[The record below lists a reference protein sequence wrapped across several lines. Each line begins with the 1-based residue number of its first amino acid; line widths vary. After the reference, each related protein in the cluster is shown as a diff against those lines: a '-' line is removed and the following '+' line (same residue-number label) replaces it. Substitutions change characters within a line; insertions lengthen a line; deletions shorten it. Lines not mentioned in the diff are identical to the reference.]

1 MGRFYS
7 CFWLIDGG
15 FRRGMRPA
23 LTATHV
29 WLLFFLLFNS
39 VVFSQDL
46 DQIGKKDMVKVNGGM
61 GYNMVGN
68 FVDDQPQYRDP
79 LSWVFTGNISVNV
92 LGVSLPFTFSFSN
105 AGKSYTQPFNMTAL
119 HPSYKW
125 VKTHIGITSMNFS
138 PYTYSGLNFAGG
150 GVELSPKKWRG
161 EAFGGRFKKA
171 GVNDAT
177 VKQRFNGFVPSN
189 GLRVNGRLRRSKS
202 RGKTHLAKSTR
213 RSANL
218 NGSFS

>member
-125 VKTHIGITSMNFS
+125 VKTHIGITLFQCGQKL
-138 PYTYSGLNFAGG
+138 YSALQYDSFTSVLQMGKNAYRYYLYELFTVHLF
-150 GVELSPKKWRG
+150 GVKLRG
-161 EAFGGRFKKA
+161 WWCG
-171 GVNDAT
+171 T
-177 VKQRFNGFVPSN
+177 
-189 GLRVNGRLRRSKS
+189 L
-202 RGKTHLAKSTR
+202 T
-213 RSANL
+213 
-218 NGSFS
+218 